1 LGCDRE
7 QTFLLPPSLDEWLPP
22 DHFARFVIA
31 AVEAMDLSAFY
42 GDYRADGHG
51 RPAHDPAMIVALLM
65 YAYARGERSSRAIE
79 RGCFEDIAMRFIAAN
94 RQPDH
99 DDRAV
104 SSAPRARDRGVV
116 RTGPRPL
123 RLRRPGNE
131 HQIVVAAEVS
141 VSSADFGQMA
151 PMIDKARAELTAAG
165 VDEQPGVVLADAGY
179 WHGEQID
186 AQDQRHGAEAGTWRR
201 ITRETVG
208 PRSVSRAG
216 GAGSGREL
224 HRARP
229 NSRRGSWAA
238 KSDERLYSAFLVEAP
253 IPGTERLPV

>member
-51 RPAHDPAMIVALLM
+51 RPAHDPAMMLALLM

-123 RLRRPGNE
+123 RARRPGNE

-165 VDEQPGVVLADAGY
+165 VDEQPGVPGRRPLGGGSRGRQWDHALSPGREVLGP
-179 WHGEQID
+179 GESFTVPVELSE
-186 AQDQRHGAEAGTWRR
+186 RF
-201 ITRETVG
+201 VG
-208 PRSVSRAG
+208 PRSPT
-216 GAGSGREL
+216 SGCTQRFSL
-224 HRARP
+224 KRP
-229 NSRRGSWAA
+229 FQV
-238 KSDERLYSAFLVEAP
+238 LSAY
-253 IPGTERLPV
+253 RCS